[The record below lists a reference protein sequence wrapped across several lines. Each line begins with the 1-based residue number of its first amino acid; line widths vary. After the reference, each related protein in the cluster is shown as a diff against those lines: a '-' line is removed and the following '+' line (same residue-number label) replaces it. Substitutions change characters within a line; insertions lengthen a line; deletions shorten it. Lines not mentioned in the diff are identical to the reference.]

1 MMSAKKLLMKEYKQ
15 NSNTFDYMSCF
26 ERVTNRCLQ
35 IVFHYV
41 LTGYTYVC
49 EYMKPSQSIN
59 DTNYDNKREIEYIRD
74 QLPIVHDTINDLYRV
89 VYKGENHESVSIEK
103 LEKYPF
109 LFIVLNYGED
119 ESLDIFKEVRKY
131 LVKGNIFNRGLLL
144 HILHRHFS
152 KEMERIT
159 DFDISIL
166 NKEVT
171 FQTLPHDFSFQL

>member
-15 NSNTFDYMSCF
+15 NSNTFDYMSCP

-41 LTGYTYVC
+41 LSGYTYVC
-49 EYMKPSQSIN
+49 EYMKPSQSMN
-59 DTNYDNKREIEYIRD
+59 DSISENKREIEYIRD

-89 VYKGENHESVSIEK
+89 VYDGENHESVSIEK

-109 LFIVLNYGED
+109 LFLVLNYGED
-119 ESLDIFKEVRKY
+119 ESLDIFKEVKRY

-144 HILHRHFS
+144 HILHKHFS
-152 KEMERIT
+152 KEMEDIT
-159 DFDISIL
+159 DFEICIL
-166 NKEVT
+166 NKEVI
-171 FQTLPHDFSFQL
+171 FKKLPDDFSFQL